1 MRRILMLASV
11 TLLLATSTSFAGVRI
26 GVIVGPRY
34 EPAPVFVAPAP
45 LLSVP
50 APVYVA
56 PPAIVAAPYIA
67 PVPFVGAVWV
77 PGHWVHGAYGPYW
90 VRGYWV
96 RRH

>member
-1 MRRILMLASV
+1 MLASV
-11 TLLLATSTSFAGVRI
+11 ALLLATSTSFAGVRI

-34 EPAPVFVAPAP
+34 GSAFVVPAPV
-45 LLSVP
+45 LSVP

-77 PGHWVHGAYGPYW
+77 SVTISRGTHDPVPPGALDDFVSG
-90 VRGYWV
+90 
-96 RRH
+96 